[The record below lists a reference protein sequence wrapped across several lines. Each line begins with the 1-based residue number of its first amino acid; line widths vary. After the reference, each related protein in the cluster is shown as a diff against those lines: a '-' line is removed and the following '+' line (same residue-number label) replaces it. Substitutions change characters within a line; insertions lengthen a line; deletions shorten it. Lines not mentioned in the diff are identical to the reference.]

1 MFFKYQV
8 LHALFDN
15 HYRAVQEFFRARIP
29 FFLRFN
35 LAGFFFLEFATPAS
49 QLLMVYPLV
58 NEVKHASQKF
68 G

>member
-1 MFFKYQV
+1 MHFLTTTIGPCKNFFEHEF
-8 LHALFDN
+8 L
-15 HYRAVQEFFRARIP
+15 FFR
-29 FFLRFN
+29 FN
-35 LAGFFFLEFATPAS
+35 HAGFFFLEFATPAS

>member
-1 MFFKYQV
+1 MHFLTTTMGPCKNFFE
-8 LHALFDN
+8 H
-15 HYRAVQEFFRARIP
+15 EFF